1 MGGEDNV
8 DWTIQS
14 KDRNFSDITHHTT
27 VDDFLA
33 ALKALFSDPKKQFVS
48 ATLSDGTVLD
58 EASAK
63 ALAGFTIGESG
74 IGQGSGIGPL
84 R

>member
-1 MGGEDNV
+1 M

-14 KDRNFSDITHHTT
+14 KDGSIGEIIHYTT
-27 VDDFLA
+27 EDDFLA

-58 EASAK
+58 EASAR
-63 ALAGFTIGESG
+63 ALLGAAFTIGASG
-74 IGQGSGIGPL
+74 IGQAPIG
-84 R
+84 

>member
-1 MGGEDNV
+1 VEDNV

-14 KDRNFSDITHHTT
+14 KDRNFSDITHHATE
-27 VDDFLA
+27 DDFLA

-58 EASAK
+58 EASAR
-63 ALAGFTIGESG
+63 ALLGAAFTIGASG
-74 IGQGSGIGPL
+74 IGQAPIG
-84 R
+84 

>member
-1 MGGEDNV
+1 M

-14 KDRNFSDITHHTT
+14 KDGSIGEIIHYTT
-27 VDDFLA
+27 EDDFLA

-58 EASAK
+58 EASAR
-63 ALAGFTIGESG
+63 ALLGEGFTIGESP
-74 IGQGSGIGPL
+74 IGEGPGL
-84 R
+84 G